1 MSLSGRTPSPP
12 AGKPLGSPAGGPL
25 DSESGLKST
34 PTRRSRPSKR
44 RVKVRLQNSIRAVLD
59 GRGRL
64 EFEAGG
70 GLRPSHRSPAQTLG
84 RGPRAIFRPLRP
96 YRVTRGGRRGRNIA
110 PARAPVTIDN
120 KEFSQFA
127 KSVKDR
133 AAGSRSVL
141 STCRTSPRWP
151 REAQMGPH
159 SDQISARPNPPSKP
173 PILDLLFVPVENRDF
188 RSVST
193 SLSC

>member
-1 MSLSGRTPSPP
+1 MHLAADAAAARTRWRVTGTPSLRGIRR
-12 AGKPLGSPAGGPL
+12 AASKTKHSNHALRRHSPAHVPDD
-25 DSESGLKST
+25 DSQAAGAL
-34 PTRRSRPSKR
+34 
-44 RVKVRLQNSIRAVLD
+44 VARAV
-59 GRGRL
+59 RGDDV
-64 EFEAGG
+64 GT
-70 GLRPSHRSPAQTLG
+70 P
-84 RGPRAIFRPLRP
+84 
-96 YRVTRGGRRGRNIA
+96 RRGRRRRPPPGLARLAAAGARALALA

-127 KSVKDR
+127 NSVKAR
-133 AAGSRSVL
+133 AAGSRSAL